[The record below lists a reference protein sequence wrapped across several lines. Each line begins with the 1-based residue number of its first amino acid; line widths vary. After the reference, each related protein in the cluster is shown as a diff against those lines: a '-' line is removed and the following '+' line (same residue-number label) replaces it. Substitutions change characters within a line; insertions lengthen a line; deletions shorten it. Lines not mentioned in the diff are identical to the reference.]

1 MPLIENSSFT
11 TPPLFQYNGNM
22 QTILPALIHKI
33 KKIKLDYQRERLIL
47 SDGDFVD
54 LDWVKNNSKDLVIIS
69 HGLEGNSERHYT
81 KGMAK
86 FFATKKWDVLAWN
99 CRSCSGEMNKKMR
112 MYNHG
117 EIGDI
122 GEVTEHAIEQGAYT
136 NVVLIGFSMGGN
148 IVMKY
153 LGVNAGKLPIQVKKA
168 IAFSSPCDLF
178 SSVDLLNEPKSSFYR
193 NRFLRMLKPKM
204 KHKAQQFPDVI
215 DFNNYNKIKEWK
227 DFDNFFTAPLNGYK
241 DAEDFYYN
249 GSAINFMADIQIP
262 TLLVNAIN
270 DPILTPACF
279 PKEMCAKHPFITL
292 EIPEQ
297 GGHVGFNIKG
307 KAFAW
312 SEYRAWEFVTGEKMD
327 L

>member
-1 MPLIENSSFT
+1 MPLIKQSTFSN
-11 TPPLFQYNGNM
+11 PPFFQFNGNM
-22 QTILPALIHKI
+22 QTILPALVRR
-33 KKIKLDYQRERLIL
+33 IKLTYTRERLEL

-54 LDWVKNNSKDLVIIS
+54 LDWVYNQSKNLVIIS

-81 KGMAK
+81 KGMAS
-86 FFATKKWDVLAWN
+86 FFAQKKWDVLAWN
-99 CRSCSGEMNKKMR
+99 CRSCSGEMNRKMR

-122 GEVTEHAIEQGAYT
+122 GEVIEHAIDKGSYD
-136 NVVLIGFSMGGN
+136 NVALIGFSMGGN

-153 LGVNAGKLPIQVKKA
+153 LGVNAGKHPKQIKKA
-168 IAFSSPCDLF
+168 VAFSAPCDLF
-178 SSVDLLNEPKSSFYR
+178 SSVELLNHPSSSFYR
-193 NRFLRMLKPKM
+193 KRFLRMLKPKI
-204 KHKAQQFPDVI
+204 KHKAAQFPGVI
-215 DFNNYNKIKEWK
+215 DFNNYKKIKQWE

-241 DAEDFYYN
+241 DAADFYYN
-249 GSAINFMADIQIP
+249 GSAINFMADISIP

-279 PKEMCAKHPFITL
+279 PKELCASHPYISL

-297 GGHVGFNIKG
+297 GGHVGFSVKG

-312 SEYRAWEFVTGEKMD
+312 SEYRAYEFICRANASK
-327 L
+327 